1 MTIPRSSL
9 LVLPAIAAIAAVG
22 AACSP
27 EEKGGTPITGT
38 LNSAS
43 GESAPLTI
51 SEEVRGG
58 SFSLSA
64 TLDGEVIS
72 GSGSWG
78 CFAPLPPEYVNFDIE
93 ASDESTFGFFL
104 SIDPAVW
111 TTGSHPIGDQVRLLV
126 AAPDRFGAASSG
138 TIVITKAPPLGQVD
152 QPGANCGFS
161 ITGPIALEG
170 EKDR

>member
-9 LVLPAIAAIAAVG
+9 LVLPAIAAIAAVA

-27 EEKGGTPITGT
+27 EEKGGKPITGT
-38 LNSAS
+38 LNSAVGASAQLTTGDQALGS
-43 GESAPLTI
+43 G
-51 SEEVRGG
+51 
-58 SFSLSA
+58 FNMSA
-64 TLDGEVIS
+64 TLDGDPVT
-72 GSGSWG
+72 GSGTWR
-78 CFAPLPPEYVNFDIE
+78 CYAPLPPEYVNFDIE

-152 QPGANCGFS
+152 QPGADCGFS
-161 ITGPIALEG
+161 ISGPIALEG